1 MNETN
6 PESSVRRW
14 QSLEELAGTPEFQK
28 FLDNEFPQGAAIS
41 RFGVDRRE
49 FLTLMAASLGL
60 AGLTACT
67 PADSEKIVP
76 YVRPPEES
84 IPGKPLFFATAMPMG
99 GYGTGLLA
107 ESHLGRPTKVEGNP
121 LHPASLG
128 ATDAFAQASV
138 LSLYDP
144 DRAQSVKS
152 AGKPSTWD
160 AFADALIKEMD
171 QKKATMG
178 KGLRI
183 LSETITSPTL
193 ASQIQELLKS
203 YPFAAWHQYEPAGF
217 DNSRAAS
224 RILFGK
230 YVDATFDFSHASVIV
245 ALDADFLGWMPGH
258 LRYSREFSARRKT
271 EATATSGNEMNRLY
285 VMESSPSVTG
295 ASADHRFAIRSSD
308 IPSVAAALVDTIA
321 GRKAQPSPLEQKTIE
336 AIARD
341 LGAHRGKSLVIA
353 GVGQPPEV
361 HVLAHEINLALDNIG
376 TTITYVPTAEQQPV
390 EHGESLK
397 ALVRD
402 MQSGVVDLLIIAG
415 GNPAYTAPA
424 DLEFSKQLG
433 KVRTS
438 IHLSMFED
446 ETSSLCAWRIPEA
459 HYLEAWGDIRAFDG
473 TTTIMQPLI
482 DPLYGGKTAVELFSA
497 ILGDAKRSSYSI
509 VREYWQRVQGGI
521 DFDKFWRKALHD
533 GKVLVLGISPAL
545 KLAATPVATPKI
557 SDSQNDLELV
567 FRTDPSIFDG
577 RFSNNSWLQELP
589 KPLSKITWDN
599 VIQLS
604 PATAQH
610 LGINSEDVV
619 EVRYN
624 NRSVSGPA
632 LLSPGHADNS
642 LTVFLGYGRTNA
654 GKVGTGRGYN
664 AYAIRTSDTPW
675 IARGVEIRKTGDH
688 YALASTQHHHAMED
702 RQTIRTAMQNQLA
715 PAKEPEVLESLYPEV
730 APDNY
735 AWGMSIDLSACNG
748 CNACVMACQSENNIP
763 VVGKSE
769 VMNSREMHWI
779 RIDRY
784 YDGNAADPDI
794 LFQPMMCQQCEN
806 APCEPVC
813 PVGAT
818 THSTE
823 GINEMTYNRCVG
835 TRYCSNNCP
844 YKVRR
849 FNFHQYAI
857 TEVPALKMLN
867 NPDVTVRSRGV
878 MEKCTYCVQRV
889 NAARIQAKNEDRP
902 IRDGEVVSACQ
913 AVCPADAI
921 VFGNINDPQS
931 RVSRLKASPRNY
943 GVLEDLNTRPRT
955 TYLMKITNPNPELV
969 KKA

>member
-1 MNETN
+1 MSEIDSKQ
-6 PESSVRRW
+6 PGMRW

-28 FLDNEFPQGAAIS
+28 FIDTEFPQGAAVS

-49 FLTLMAASLGL
+49 FLTLIAASMGL

-67 PADSEKIVP
+67 PTDSEKIVP
-76 YVRPPEES
+76 YSKPPEEFL
-84 IPGKPLFFATAMPMG
+84 PGKPLFFATAMPLA

-144 DRAQSVKS
+144 DRSQTVKS
-152 AGKPSTWD
+152 GGQPSTWE
-160 AFADALIKEMD
+160 AFAEALAKEMES
-171 QKKATMG
+171 KKSSRG

-183 LSETITSPTL
+183 LTETVTSPVL
-193 ASQIQELLKS
+193 FSQIQQLLRL
-203 YPFAAWHQYEPAGF
+203 YPAAAWHQYEPTAP
-217 DNSRAAS
+217 DPARAAS
-224 RILFGK
+224 KAIFGN
-230 YVDATFDFSHASVIV
+230 YVDARFDFTKASVIV
-245 ALDADFLGWMPGH
+245 SLDADFLGWTPGH
-258 LRYSREFSARRKT
+258 LRYSRDFAARRRP
-271 EATATSGNEMNRLY
+271 EGSSGTASDMNRLY
-285 VMESSPSVTG
+285 VMESTPTITG

-308 IPSVAAALVDTIA
+308 IPSVAKVLADIVG
-321 GRKAQPSPLEQKTIE
+321 GRKAQTPAIDTSKIE

-341 LGAHRGKSLVIA
+341 LAAHRGSSLVVA
-353 GVGQPPEV
+353 GTGQPQEV
-361 HVLAHEINLALDNIG
+361 HILAHEINAALGNIG
-376 TTITYVPTAEQQPV
+376 STVTYMPTTEQQPV

-397 ALVRD
+397 TLLHDVA
-402 MQSGVVDLLIIAG
+402 SGGVDLLVIIG

-424 DLEFSKQLG
+424 DLEFAAQLAR
-433 KVRTS
+433 VRTS
-438 IHLSMFED
+438 IHLSMFEE
-446 ETSSLCAWRIPEA
+446 ETSALCAWHIPEA
-459 HYLEAWGDIRAFDG
+459 HYLESWGDIRAFDG
-473 TTTIMQPLI
+473 TTTIIQPLI
-482 DPLYGGKTAVELFSA
+482 DPLYGGKTAAELLSV
-497 ILGDAKRSSYSI
+497 ILGEPKRTSYSI
-509 VREYWQRVQGGI
+509 LRNYWQHAHGGT

-533 GKVLVLGISPAL
+533 GIVPEITAPSPLKLPTPSGASPAVSGIP
-545 KLAATPVATPKI
+545 AG
-557 SDSQNDLELV
+557 LELV

-577 RFSNNSWLQELP
+577 RFANNSWLQELP

-604 PATAQH
+604 PATAGQ
-610 LGINSEDVV
+610 LGIANEDVV

-624 NRSVSGPA
+624 NRSITGPA
-632 LLSPGHADNS
+632 FLTAGQADNS
-642 LTVFLGYGRTNA
+642 ITVFLGYGRTSAANLA
-654 GKVGTGRGYN
+654 KSRGYN
-664 AYAIRTSDTPW
+664 AYAIRTSSAPW
-675 IARGVEIRKTGDH
+675 VAHGVEVRKTGGR
-688 YALASTQHHHAMED
+688 YRLASTQHHHAMED
-702 RQTIRTAMQNQLA
+702 RHTVRTTTQNQIPSLQHA
-715 PAKEPEVLESLYPEV
+715 EALPSLYPEV
-730 APDNY
+730 PKDNY
-735 AWGMSIDLSACNG
+735 AWGMNIDLSACNG
-748 CNACVMACQSENNIP
+748 CNACVVACQSENNIP

-769 VMNSREMHWI
+769 IMNAREMHWI

-794 LFQPMMCQQCEN
+794 LFQPMMCQHCEN

-818 THSTE
+818 SHSSE

-849 FNFHQYAI
+849 FNFYQYAI
-857 TEVPALKMLN
+857 TEVPALQMLN

-889 NAARIQAKNEDRP
+889 NTARIHAKNEDRA

-913 AVCPADAI
+913 AVCPANAI
-921 VFGNINDPQS
+921 VFGNINDPES
-931 RVSRLKASPRNY
+931 RVSKLRASARNY
-943 GVLEDLNTRPRT
+943 GVLEELNTRPRT
-955 TYLMKITNPNPELV
+955 TYLMKVTNPNPELV